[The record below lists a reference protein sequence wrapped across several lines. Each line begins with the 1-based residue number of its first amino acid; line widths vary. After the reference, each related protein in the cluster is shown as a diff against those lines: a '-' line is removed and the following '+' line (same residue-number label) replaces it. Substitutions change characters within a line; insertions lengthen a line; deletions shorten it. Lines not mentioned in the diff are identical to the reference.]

1 MWGSPVSG
9 LTTLQGNFMAT
20 LDELR
25 RQIDALDG
33 QLVRLLNERAA
44 VAVEIGKL
52 KMSSGAGVYAPDRET
67 EVLSRVAR
75 LSTGPLTRGSLHAI
89 YRELMSASFALERPP
104 RVGYLGPRGSFT
116 HEAALGKFGASVEY
130 ESLSQIAAVFE
141 EMSRGHVDYG
151 VVPVENSTSGAVLDT
166 LDAFLKHG
174 TKICCE
180 MYRAIHHN
188 LMASC
193 RQEEIEVVY
202 SKPEAFMQCQ
212 RWLAET
218 GLAAKVSPAPSTSRA
233 AEMAASQRN
242 AAAIGSKLAAK
253 LYGLSV
259 LAENIEDNPN
269 NATRFFVLG
278 RDETRPTGHD
288 RTSLMFV
295 TAHKAGALVE
305 VLLVFQKA
313 GINLTMLTSR
323 PSPKAEVEYNFF
335 VDIDGHAAD
344 ANVKKALDDA
354 RTHCHTLHVLGSY
367 PKSTAVLAA

>member
-1 MWGSPVSG
+1 
-9 LTTLQGNFMAT
+9 MAT

-25 RQIDALDG
+25 KQIDALDD
-33 QLVRLLNERAA
+33 QLVSLLNQRAA

-52 KMSSGAGVYAPDRET
+52 KVRSGAGVFAPDRERD
-67 EVLSRVAR
+67 VLARVAG
-75 LSTGPLTRGSLHAI
+75 LSQGPLTRESLHAI
-89 YRELMSASFALERPP
+89 YRELMSASFSLERPP

-130 ESLSQIAAVFE
+130 EPLTQIRAVFE

-166 LDAFLKHG
+166 LDAFLQHG

-180 MYRAIHHN
+180 IYRAIHHN

-193 RQEEIEVVY
+193 KQEEIEVVY

-218 GLAAKVSPAPSTSRA
+218 GLAAKVSSAPSTSRA
-233 AEMAASQRN
+233 AEMAAGQSN
-242 AAAIGSKLAAK
+242 AAAIGSKLAAT
-253 LYGLSV
+253 LYGLTV

-278 RDETRPTGHD
+278 RDDTRPTGSD

-323 PSPKAEVEYNFF
+323 PSAKADLEYNFF

-344 ANVKKALDDA
+344 EHVRKALVEVK
-354 RTHCHTLHVLGSY
+354 THCHTMHVLGSY
-367 PKSTAVLAA
+367 PKSTEVLAA